1 MKIIDSHCHLD
12 RVDLSAFGGSVESVL
27 AHAKELSVTQFLCV
41 CIDLEHFDDV
51 FSLAK
56 KYPQIYASVGVH
68 PCELEGKDPSVEEL
82 LTLAKHNKII
92 AIGETGLDY
101 FHVEKVMAD
110 WQRDRFRRHIKA
122 SNQSGKPMI
131 IHTRNAKKDTIAIMR
146 AEKAEQ
152 GVMHCF
158 SEDWET
164 AKAALDLGFYI
175 SFSGIITFKSAED
188 LREVAKKVP
197 SDRLLVETDS
207 PYLTPVPYRGKPNSP
222 AYSYY
227 VAEKLAEIR
236 GVSINDIASTT
247 TSNFERLFLA

>member
-1 MKIIDSHCHLD
+1 
-12 RVDLSAFGGSVESVL
+12 
-27 AHAKELSVTQFLCV
+27 FLCV

-56 KYPQIYASVGVH
+56 AHHQIYASVGVH
-68 PCELEGKDPSVEEL
+68 PVEQEGKDPSVEEL
-82 LTLAKHNKII
+82 LTLADHEKII

-101 FHVEKVMAD
+101 FHVKKDTAD
-110 WQRDRFRRHIKA
+110 WQRERFRRHIAA

-131 IHTRNAKKDTIAIMR
+131 IHTREAKADTIEIMQQ
-146 AEKAEQ
+146 EQ
-152 GVMHCF
+152 AQAGVMHCF

-175 SFSGIITFKSAED
+175 SFSGIITFKSAAD

-197 SDRLLVETDS
+197 ADRLLVETDS
-207 PYLTPVPYRGKPNSP
+207 PYLTPVPYRGRANSP
-222 AYSYY
+222 AYTYY

-236 GVSINDIASTT
+236 GTSIDNIAQQTTQNFND
-247 TSNFERLFLA
+247 LFFSK

>member
-12 RVDLSAFGGSVESVL
+12 RVDLSSFSGSMESLL
-27 AHAKELSVTQFLCV
+27 AHAKTLSVEEFLCI

-82 LTLAKHNKII
+82 LTLAKHDKII

-131 IHTRNAKKDTIAIMR
+131 IHTRNAKKDTIAIMQ

-247 TSNFERLFLA
+247 TSNFEQLFLA

>member
-1 MKIIDSHCHLD
+1 MQIVDSHCHID
-12 RVDLSAFGGSVESVL
+12 RIDLSAFGGNVERML

-41 CIDLEHFDDV
+41 CIDLEHFDEV

-56 KYPQIYASVGVH
+56 NYQQIYASVGVH
-68 PCELEGKDPSVEEL
+68 PCELEGKDPSVKEL
-82 LTLAKHNKII
+82 LVLAEHDKII

-101 FHVEKVMAD
+101 FHVEKIAAD

-131 IHTRNAKKDTIAIMR
+131 IHTRNAKKDTIAIMQT
-146 AEKAEQ
+146 EKAEQ

-158 SEDWET
+158 SENWET
-164 AKAALDLGFYI
+164 AKVVLDLGFYI
-175 SFSGIITFKSAED
+175 SFSGVITFKSAKD

-236 GVSINDIASTT
+236 GVSINNIANTT
-247 TSNFERLFLA
+247 TNNFKQLFLA

>member
-1 MKIIDSHCHLD
+1 
-12 RVDLSAFGGSVESVL
+12 
-27 AHAKELSVTQFLCV
+27 LCV

-56 KYPQIYASVGVH
+56 SHQQIYASVGVH
-68 PCELEGKDPSVEEL
+68 PVEQEGKDPSVDEL
-82 LTLAKHNKII
+82 LALADHEKII

-101 FHVEKVMAD
+101 FHVKKDTAD
-110 WQRDRFRRHIKA
+110 WQRERFRRHIAA

-131 IHTRNAKKDTIAIMR
+131 IHTREAKADTIEIMQQ
-146 AEKAEQ
+146 EQ
-152 GVMHCF
+152 AQAGVMHCF

-175 SFSGIITFKSAED
+175 SFSGIITFKSAAD

-197 SDRLLVETDS
+197 ADRLLVETDS
-207 PYLTPVPYRGKPNSP
+207 PYLTPVPYRGRANSP
-222 AYSYY
+222 AYTYY

-236 GVSINDIASTT
+236 GVSVDNIAQQTTQNFND
-247 TSNFERLFLA
+247 LFFSK